1 MTLVD
6 SEKLNLNSKTSSKTY
21 NMKII
26 KKFALALAILL
37 SQFTTE
43 AQTVNLREV
52 GKIENGNLILT
63 VDANT
68 ICQSLSKNLA
78 RVSTVNEQFTKVDL
92 VKIDSSYFIVFQG
105 SKWKTTFAVVAIDGK
120 LMANVGVSCST
131 SDTSCSNSPDCA
143 PSSNV
148 GECVCSR
155 CSNAATCTKTCTTET
170 LYWLLE
176 DEENKSL
183 VHLII
188 LFIWFADILTCVR

>member
-1 MTLVD
+1 M
-6 SEKLNLNSKTSSKTY
+6 
-21 NMKII
+21 I
-26 KKFALALAILL
+26 KKLALALAILL

-43 AQTVNLREV
+43 AQTVNLKEV

-68 ICQSLSKNLA
+68 ICNSLSKNLA

-105 SKWKTTFAVVAIDGK
+105 SKWTTTFAVVANDGK

-131 SDTSCSNSPDCA
+131 SDASCSNSPDCA

-148 GECVCSR
+148 GECVCTR
-155 CSNAATCTKTCTTET
+155 CSNAATCTKTCTMKCKTIKQFQR
-170 LYWLLE
+170 LFAYFLIGWDWMSHLDLWMNLIQ
-176 DEENKSL
+176 DEPHSG
-183 VHLII
+183 
-188 LFIWFADILTCVR
+188 